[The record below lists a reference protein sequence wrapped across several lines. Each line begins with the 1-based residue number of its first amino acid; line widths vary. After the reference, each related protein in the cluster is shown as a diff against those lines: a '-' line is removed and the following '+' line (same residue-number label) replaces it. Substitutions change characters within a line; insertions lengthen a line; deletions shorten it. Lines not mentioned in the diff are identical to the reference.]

1 MRMQMPVQQAQ
12 QVQQVQQV
20 QAQQVQVQ
28 VQQAQQVLV
37 QQMSVQA
44 WMWARRACLR
54 QPHLPMRPAS
64 HRRRPPPTSP
74 TGR

>member
-1 MRMQMPVQQAQ
+1 MRMQMRVQQVPVQQV

-20 QAQQVQVQ
+20 QQA
-28 VQQAQQVLV
+28 QQAQQVLV

>member
-1 MRMQMPVQQAQ
+1 MRMQMPVQQVQ
-12 QVQQVQQV
+12 VLQVQQVQQV
-20 QAQQVQVQ
+20 QQA
-28 VQQAQQVLV
+28 QQAQQVLV